1 MEVGELIEI
10 LQKYP
15 PDLAVYLHKK
25 GYKYNWPLREVRDDD
40 IEIDGCLELS
50 DEEYTEEELKRR
62 KIINN
67 YKE

>member
-25 GYKYNWPLREVRDDD
+25 GCKYNWPLREVMDDD
-40 IEIDGCLELS
+40 INIDACLTLT
-50 DEEYTEEELKRR
+50 DDEYTEQELEWR
-62 KIINN
+62 KIRNG
-67 YKE
+67 KKL